1 MPYIGPIPNRTI
13 TASDL
18 SSTILTGQTDIG
30 ANIADAD
37 LILVDD
43 GAGGTIR
50 KSAASRIKTY
60 IGAPD
65 SESAYTGVLE
75 TNANFIDQVIF
86 GPAVDGM
93 AWK

>member
-37 LILVDD
+37 LI
-43 GAGGTIR
+43 
-50 KSAASRIKTY
+50 
-60 IGAPD
+60 
-65 SESAYTGVLE
+65 
-75 TNANFIDQVIF
+75 
-86 GPAVDGM
+86 
-93 AWK
+93 